1 MDRSVMPR
9 RRLLGAMGAM
19 GAMGALA
26 SCALPARA
34 QSRAA
39 APTAAAAS
47 TGGAALAPTAA
58 AASASTA
65 AAASAPTAHFPF
77 GAVRPERP
85 IPAWKVQTHL
95 GQATDLA
102 ALLRDR
108 ITAVQLMFTGCSAI
122 CPIQGALFAQLQ
134 HRLRQRGL
142 PVQLLSISIDPLGD
156 GPVALAAWLRRFDAG
171 PGWLA
176 VAPQVDK
183 VQALAQLLGS
193 GGEDPRQ
200 SADVHSA
207 QVFVVNRRGA
217 LFYRSP
223 GLPSAEALADTL
235 AQLVRQG

>member
-1 MDRSVMPR
+1 MPR
-9 RRLLGAMGAM
+9 RRLLGAVGAVGAV

-34 QSRAA
+34 QPRAA
-39 APTAAAAS
+39 ATLAAAASAPTAAAA
-47 TGGAALAPTAA
+47 P
-58 AASASTA
+58 
-65 AAASAPTAHFPF
+65 APTAHFPF
-77 GAVRPERP
+77 GAVRPERSV
-85 IPAWKVQTHL
+85 PAWKVQTHL

-102 ALLRDR
+102 ALLRGR

-134 HRLRQRGL
+134 QRLRQRGL
-142 PVQLLSISIDPLGD
+142 AVQLLSISIDPLGD
-156 GPVALAAWLRRFDAG
+156 GPAALAAWLRRFDAG

-176 VAPQVDK
+176 VAPQVAE
-183 VQALAQLLGS
+183 VQAIAQLLGS

>member
-1 MDRSVMPR
+1 MPR

-34 QSRAA
+34 QPRAA

-47 TGGAALAPTAA
+47 TGGAASAP
-58 AASASTA
+58 TA

-223 GLPSAEALADTL
+223 GMAPAEALADTL

>member
-1 MDRSVMPR
+1 MPR
-9 RRLLGAMGAM
+9 RRLLGAVGAM

-26 SCALPARA
+26 SCVLPARA
-34 QSRAA
+34 QPRAA

-47 TGGAALAPTAA
+47 TGG

-200 SADVHSA
+200 SDDVHSA